1 MRRHWL
7 PCTAVALVLLLALT
21 GCGSRKLSST
31 SVAPSEGQG
40 VAADYEPGRTKQE
53 TDFTTDAPEDHLE
66 AAVAAERK
74 QIYHAEAELRVSD
87 AEEALTRLTEAV
99 KTAGGYVQETSQSGT
114 RESGLQIR
122 VVLRVP
128 ADQFRSVVDLLPT
141 VGEVRHRREWTQD
154 VTEEYVDLEAR
165 IAAKETHLE
174 QLRKLYERSGTVQ
187 ELMELEKEIARVTGE
202 LESLKGRYR
211 ALSSQVALST
221 ITVTLTEIS
230 TGSPPPAPRNLWER
244 MRRGFVTSWNGVINS
259 MADLVVLL
267 VMLVPLLLWVVILAP
282 IGFVLYRLIR
292 RRRRPPADPQ
302 PQ

>member
-1 MRRHWL
+1 
-7 PCTAVALVLLLALT
+7 
-21 GCGSRKLSST
+21 
-31 SVAPSEGQG
+31 
-40 VAADYEPGRTKQE
+40 
-53 TDFTTDAPEDHLE
+53 
-66 AAVAAERK
+66 
-74 QIYHAEAELRVSD
+74 HAEAELRVSD

-230 TGSPPPAPRNLWER
+230 IGSPPPAPRNLWER